1 MNAATKRELDSCIA
15 ELNSIVRGLN
25 AVSDEIKGSIS
36 GMNTNKFTNA
46 LKTSASKYSKAAG
59 KLGKIK

>member
-1 MNAATKRELDSCIA
+1 
-15 ELNSIVRGLN
+15 LNGVSGEVKASI
-25 AVSDEIKGSIS
+25 D